1 MTAPTDGFAV
11 APATDAECALLIS
24 RASRVLAAGGL
35 RDLVWGHVS
44 VRDHAGR
51 GLWMKRSGLGF
62 EEIEPD
68 DVQLI
73 DWSGE
78 VVVGQGDR
86 HIEWHI
92 HAGVYHA
99 RTEVTSIVHAHS
111 DAVNAW
117 CATGEPMRALS
128 HAGIDFTLE
137 QLPRFTETAS
147 LIRNAELRE
156 RLAQTL
162 GGAVGVVIPRH
173 GFVTVGE
180 DVAVAV
186 MRAVQLE
193 RAAGVLLT
201 ALAAGNVDEGMSEED
216 IRALGW
222 PLRQVHAGFDYLVRE
237 SERMLR

>member
-1 MTAPTDGFAV
+1 
-11 APATDAECALLIS
+11 
-24 RASRVLAAGGL
+24 
-35 RDLVWGHVS
+35 
-44 VRDHAGR
+44 
-51 GLWMKRSGLGF
+51 MKRAGLGF
-62 EEIEPD
+62 EEVTSD

-73 DWSGE
+73 GRDGE
-78 VVVGQGDR
+78 VLIGHGDR

-92 HAGVYHA
+92 HAGVYDA
-99 RTEVTSIVHAHS
+99 RPEVSSVVHAHS

-147 LIRNAELRE
+147 LIRDIGLRE
-156 RLAQTL
+156 RLAKAL
-162 GGAVGVVIPRH
+162 GSAVGVVMPRH

-193 RAAGVLLT
+193 RAVGVLMT
-201 ALAAGNVDEGMSEED
+201 ALAAGGADEGMSADD
-216 IRALGW
+216 IQTLCW
-222 PLRQVHAGFDYLVRE
+222 PIRQVHAGFDYLVRE
-237 SERMLR
+237 SRRLR